1 MMREAFQKE
10 IKALE
15 FLSKYNLVPKVYG
28 HCVEDMEFDLHYG
41 FIVMERMDGTV
52 KDLLLK
58 RNLNRREQILV
69 EKTIDEPHKVT
80 VHGDLNRRGRIEKCL
95 LLDCAKLHQGTIDHR
110 ERDDKKYT
118 RERVK

>member
-1 MMREAFQKE
+1 MTREAFQKE
-10 IKALE
+10 VKALE

-28 HCVEDMEFDLHYG
+28 HCIEDKEFGLHCG

-69 EKTIDEPHKVT
+69 EKTIDELHKVT
-80 VHGDLNRRGRIEKCL
+80 THGDLNRRGQIEKCL

-110 ERDDKKYT
+110 ERHVKKNT